1 MASAN
6 ELRTFI
12 AATERQLADLQR
24 QLIAAENA
32 NDQVNVRRLQQLIDT
47 LQAGLDNARSQLQI
61 AQQED
66 ALGTAS
72 AGQVV
77 AEEQQARSENSTTE
91 TPQPPVSQLN
101 FDVLNEQSDQATRN
115 IFVGQNLTTTD
126 NINEN
131 IQFNVSNN
139 NQNLEYGTDGRYRP
153 STETQAIPPPSVL
166 TEDLIDFN
174 SATLT
179 AATPSTQA
187 GVGARGEDNTLPN
200 SNATQQIVNVTFNNE
215 IVAEPNLLDQFASY
229 SYSVSWY
236 LLTPDQYN
244 AMQTT
249 QKKSVSQWKLLVQS
263 GGIPTNNRFSS
274 NSETPIFSLDYYL
287 DNLEIESYL
296 SMKGTG
302 SATNATDIKFT
313 VTEPNGITLLSNLY
327 NAVLNLYRKN
337 NVSKDV
343 NYTQAQ
349 YCLVVRFYGYDQNGN
364 LVKVGRTGTN
374 NRTNL
379 TDPSAVIEKFFPF
392 VITNISFRIA
402 NKVVEYQVQAKP
414 IPYVTSKSQDR
425 GTIPYSFELS
435 GVTVGDV
442 LKGKTPTTTAS
453 SVASEGRQTSPSPAP
468 GTFVEQVD
476 TENTFSPGEFAITQT
491 EE

>member
-1 MASAN
+1 MP
-6 ELRTFI
+6 FI
-12 AATERQLADLQR
+12 TDPSTGTRIQVSE
-24 QLIAAENA
+24 AEY
-32 NDQVNVRRLQQLIDT
+32 QSWLK
-47 LQAGLDNARSQLQI
+47 S
-61 AQQED
+61 
-66 ALGTAS
+66 LGTAS
-72 AGQVV
+72 AGAVQT
-77 AEEQQARSENSTTE
+77 EEQLARSENSTTE
-91 TPQPPVSQLN
+91 TPQPPSSQLD
-101 FDVLNEQSDQATRN
+101 FEQLAVLPNQTTQD
-115 IFVGQNLTTTD
+115 IFVGQNLTTVD

-131 IQFNVSNN
+131 VQFNVSND
-139 NQNLEYGTDGRYRP
+139 NQNLEYGTDGRFRP
-153 STETQAIPPPSVL
+153 SVETQAIPPPSIV
-166 TEDLIDFN
+166 TEEFVDFTT
-174 SATLT
+174 S
-179 AATPSTQA
+179 TPTTQA
-187 GVGARGEDNTLPN
+187 GVGARGEDNTPPN
-200 SNATQQIVNVTFNNE
+200 SNSTQQIVNVTFNNE
-215 IVAEPNLLDQFASY
+215 IVAEPNVLDQFASY

-236 LLTPDQYN
+236 LLTPEQYN

-263 GGIPTNNRFSS
+263 GGIPTASRFSS

-287 DNLEIESYL
+287 DNLEIESYM

-349 YCLVVRFYGYDQNGN
+349 YCLVIRFYGYDQNGN
-364 LVKVGRTGTN
+364 LIKVGRSGTN
-374 NRTNL
+374 NQTNL
-379 TDPSAVIEKFFPF
+379 TDPSAVVEKFFPF

-442 LKGKTPTTTAS
+442 LKGKTLTNTAS
-453 SVASEGRQTSPSPAP
+453 SATSEGRQTSPAPAP
-468 GTFVEQVD
+468 GTFVQQVD
-476 TENTFSPGEFAITQT
+476 TENTFFPGEINLAQT